1 MIVEFLDPRSPA
13 APAQHALAAL
23 PRSLGGVTL
32 GLVDN
37 SKANA
42 GFLLDRVGEAL
53 AETMNVTLLRFG
65 KRVPSDALTA
75 AQLEEITTRCDLVLT
90 AMGD

>member
-1 MIVEFLDPRSPA
+1 MVTFLDPRSPA
-13 APAQHALAAL
+13 ARAQHTLAPL
-23 PRSLGGVTL
+23 PASLDGSTV

-42 GFLLDRVGEAL
+42 GFLLDWLGGEL
-53 AETMNVTLLRFG
+53 AGTRNVTVLTFR
-65 KRVPSDALTA
+65 KRIPSDALTA

>member
-1 MIVEFLDPRSPA
+1 MTVEFLDPRSPA
-13 APAQHALAAL
+13 APTRHRLAPL
-23 PRSLGGVTL
+23 PRSLDGVTI

-42 GFLLDRVGEAL
+42 AFLLDQVGAAL
-53 AETMNVTLLRFG
+53 AETRHATLLRFG